1 MSFWG
6 ATVITNFIT
15 VIPGCGLMIAEWL
28 WGGFSV
34 GNPTLQRF
42 FALHFLLPFI
52 LCGLV
57 FIHII
62 YLHEEGSSC
71 PLGLE
76 TKYSLI
82 PFYPFY
88 FIKDLYGFS
97 VFSLVFSFVI
107 YFHPNMFAESDN
119 FIKANPMVTPPHI
132 VPE

>member
-1 MSFWG
+1 MG
-6 ATVITNFIT
+6 D
-15 VIPGCGLMIAEWL
+15 
-28 WGGFSV
+28 
-34 GNPTLQRF
+34 PTSQRF
-42 FALHFLLPFI
+42 FALHFLLPLI